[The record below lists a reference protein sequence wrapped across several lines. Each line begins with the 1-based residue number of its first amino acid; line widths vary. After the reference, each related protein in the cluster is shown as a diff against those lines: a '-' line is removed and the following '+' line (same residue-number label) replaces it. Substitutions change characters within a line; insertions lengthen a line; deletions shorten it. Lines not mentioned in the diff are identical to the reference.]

1 MAYVGRKI
9 RIGKWLKRHVTR
21 AYRNTWRMILGT
33 ELDRGMEDTRIQ
45 MTVVPESEQW
55 NQYGW
60 ECFAVQSD
68 LKSFY

>member
-1 MAYVGRKI
+1 
-9 RIGKWLKRHVTR
+9 
-21 AYRNTWRMILGT
+21 MILGT

-45 MTVVPESEQW
+45 MTTVPESEQW

-60 ECFAVQSD
+60 ECFDVQSD

>member
-1 MAYVGRKI
+1 M
-9 RIGKWLKRHVTR
+9 
-21 AYRNTWRMILGT
+21 WRMILGT

-60 ECFAVQSD
+60 ECFAVESD